1 MKEFITFFLICE
13 LFFGIQLCYAE
24 SDTSKIYPSSQNQN
38 SEFAFEVGENSSAD
52 VNYISM
58 ISSLLTVILLILL
71 FAWVYKKFV
80 GVSAEKL
87 LSGKIK
93 EAKENSI
100 SVLTTTPIGQNKFL
114 HLIEVRGQ
122 KLLIG
127 STSNDIVMLKEISNK
142 HQEGGI

>member
-1 MKEFITFFLICE
+1 MKKFIAFFLICGF
-13 LFFGIQLCYAE
+13 LCGFQICYAGVDSQKTE
-24 SDTSKIYPSSQNQN
+24 TPSQNKD
-38 SEFAFEVGENSSAD
+38 SEFAFEVGEKSSTD
-52 VNYISM
+52 INYLSV

-114 HLIEVRGQ
+114 HLIEVKGQ

-127 STSNDIVMLKEISNK
+127 STSNDIVMLKEISDK
-142 HQEGGI
+142 QEGAK

>member
-1 MKEFITFFLICE
+1 MKKFIAFFLICGF
-13 LFFGIQLCYAE
+13 LCGFQICYAGVDSQQTE
-24 SDTSKIYPSSQNQN
+24 TSPLNKD
-38 SEFAFEVGENSSAD
+38 SEFAFEVGEKSSTD
-52 VNYISM
+52 INYLSV

-100 SVLTTTPIGQNKFL
+100 SVLTTTPIGQNKYL
-114 HLIEVRGQ
+114 HLIEVKGQ

-127 STSNDIVMLKEISNK
+127 STSNDIVMLKEISDK
-142 HQEGGI
+142 QEGAK

>member
-1 MKEFITFFLICE
+1 
-13 LFFGIQLCYAE
+13 
-24 SDTSKIYPSSQNQN
+24 
-38 SEFAFEVGENSSAD
+38 
-52 VNYISM
+52 M
-58 ISSLLTVILLILL
+58 ISSLLTFILLILL
-71 FAWVYKKFV
+71 FSWVYKKFV

-114 HLIEVRGQ
+114 HLIEVKGQ

-127 STSNDIVMLKEISNK
+127 STSNDIVMLKEISEK
-142 HQEGGI
+142 QEGAK

>member
-1 MKEFITFFLICE
+1 MKKFIAFFLICGF
-13 LFFGIQLCYAE
+13 LCGFQICYAGV
-24 SDTSKIYPSSQNQN
+24 DTGKETSSQNN
-38 SEFAFEVGENSSAD
+38 DSEFAFEVGEKSSTD
-52 VNYISM
+52 INYLSV

-114 HLIEVRGQ
+114 HLIEVKGQ

-127 STSNDIVMLKEISNK
+127 STSNDIVMLKEISDK
-142 HQEGGI
+142 QEGTK